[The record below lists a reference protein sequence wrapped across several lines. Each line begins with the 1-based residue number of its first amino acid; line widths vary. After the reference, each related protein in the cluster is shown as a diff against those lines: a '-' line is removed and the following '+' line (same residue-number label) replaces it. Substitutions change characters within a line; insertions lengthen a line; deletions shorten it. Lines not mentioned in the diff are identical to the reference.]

1 MSIFVYFEHEKTAP
15 KGCLFEEFSYENVIY
30 IKEIVSKE

>member
-1 MSIFVYFEHEKTAP
+1 MKKAAP